1 MATTTVT
8 FLRDYATALTAKLT
22 SVGGTGTPN
31 ASGYNCTNTNGLQS
45 LTITEALVGEF
56 YLYAYDSLGDIA
68 YQGYVV
74 LADDTGTYRVEDTV
88 AAIKADAALGTAD
101 GGLVANAAA
110 SKAKTDL
117 IGTGTVMLSAPV
129 SGDGELLELILDTDY
144 LAANGRALE
153 WTFDQITG
161 ITTSATGKFGLKN
174 SENGTEVY
182 VNSSGAVTDL
192 GGGTFKVSFDITNT
206 ALAGLSPEEYDWSV
220 EVLEGSY
227 KITIARN
234 RQRKTRV
241 NIVEKQT

>member
-1 MATTTVT
+1 MTIKASYDPGQTNVD
-8 FLRDYATALTAKLT
+8 FFCRNATAQWWNGSAFEAYNAANIATYRIAATESPASSGLYEATEP
-22 SVGGTGTPN
+22 TGTVEFELRVRAATLADSYIVAGP
-31 ASGYNCTNTNGLQS
+31 ATINT
-45 LTITEALVGEF
+45 
-56 YLYAYDSLGDIA
+56 DIA
-68 YQGYVV
+68 
-74 LADDTGTYRVEDTV
+74 D
-88 AAIKADAALGTAD
+88 I
-101 GGLVANAAA
+101 
-110 SKAKTDL
+110 KAKTDL
-117 IGTGTVMLSAPV
+117 LGTGTVMLSAPV

-153 WTFDQITG
+153 WTFDQIPN
-161 ITTSATGKFGLKN
+161 ITTAATGKFGLKN

-182 VNSSGAVTDL
+182 INSSGAVTDL
-192 GGGTFKVSFDITNT
+192 GGGTFKVSFDIANT